1 MHPFSSELLLCV
13 RSELGDALLRQTF
26 IGQKQPWS
34 CARCPAAVTPAVF
47 TATTSYSRR
56 AGGGGGGGGGGT
68 LRSHGKVQG
77 SHFLQ
82 KNHRQKLPS
91 SRTSGT
97 DGLFVHSGE
106 PGPPGPPGRHVE
118 GIKGEKG
125 SIGKPGPRGP
135 PGPVGDAGPL
145 GPPVSVENHFHFF
158 ILPNRLPASDVPEAI
173 TILYSSPEGSKNQ
186 RIIRF
191 RQIWLLRAL

>member
-1 MHPFSSELLLCV
+1 MLCCGRPSSGRNSPGLAPGALLL
-13 RSELGDALLRQTF
+13 LPLLSLP
-26 IGQKQPWS
+26 QPH
-34 CARCPAAVTPAVF
+34 PTP
-47 TATTSYSRR
+47 
-56 AGGGGGGGGGGT
+56 GGRGAGGGGGGGGT